1 MDRDR
6 IKESLESERERLRN
20 EIQEFEEEF
29 SQSMEEATEENMY
42 DQHMADAAN
51 PMQNREMDLS
61 LEDNA
66 KRMLGKIDRA
76 LEKFEENTYG
86 TCDNCGKEITEARLE
101 AVPYANLCIE
111 CERKLERG

>member
-6 IKESLESERERLRN
+6 INESLESERERLQH
-20 EIQEFEEEF
+20 EIQEFGEEF

-51 PMQNREMDLS
+51 PMHNREVDRS
-61 LEDNA
+61 LEENA

-76 LEKFEENTYG
+76 LEKLEEDSYG
-86 TCDNCGKEITEARLE
+86 TCDNCGQEITEGRLE
-101 AVPYANLCIE
+101 AVPYVNLCID